1 MERTGRSSSAG
12 LLPAQ
17 HGASP
22 SPPAQQVCAGHG
34 RSELKCV
41 PLKAQ
46 MLNPGAPVSQDVV
59 VFGDIALK
67 EISMLKKKPWG

>member
-1 MERTGRSSSAG
+1 MHRQELQHRAAACTTRCITFPASS
-12 LLPAQ
+12 
-17 HGASP
+17 
-22 SPPAQQVCAGHG
+22 QVCAGHG
-34 RSELKCV
+34 CYELKCV

-67 EISMLKKKPWG
+67 QIIMLK